1 MLIKNNNSES
11 NYRWYILILA
21 ALTNTLVVAIQ
32 GMCLPVLFKEISTE
46 LNLDLVQVGM
56 IWGINALPGIFT
68 MLLGGAAADRFGPRR
83 ILIASCLLAGLAGAL
98 RGLSTGF
105 ASLAATMFLFGLAT
119 PFISMNNIKTCGM
132 WFSNRQLGLAN
143 GALSMGMALGFLT
156 GSMFSAT
163 VLSPWLGGWRNVLFL
178 YGILAML
185 LSIPWYFSRSAPVQ
199 VRPTGSPMRRG
210 SLRQNIAYVSRIR
223 NIWLLGLAILGFS
236 GCVQGALGYLPLY
249 LRDLGWPAAN
259 ADGASA
265 AFHTISMIFVIPI
278 ALLSDRLG
286 TRKKV
291 LIAAGIMMTLGVSL
305 LPFVMD
311 GAVWVTICLAGMVRD
326 GFMAVFLTSIVET
339 EGVGADYAGT
349 ATGMVLVFS
358 GIGNL
363 IAPPLGNSLA
373 YLSSGAPFLLWAAFC
388 LIGITGLL
396 AAREKQSIP
405 ILAVD

>member
-1 MLIKNNNSES
+1 MRIHSNPIES

-21 ALTNTLVVAIQ
+21 ALTNTVVVAIQ

-46 LNLDLVQVGM
+46 LNLDLVQIGI

-83 ILIASCLLAGLAGAL
+83 IL

-105 ASLAATMFLFGLAT
+105 ASLAVTMFLFGLAT

-132 WFSNRQLGLAN
+132 WFSRRQLGLAN

-178 YGILAML
+178 YGVLAML
-185 LSIPWYFSRSAPVQ
+185 LSIPWYFSRTAPVL
-199 VRPTGSPMRRG
+199 VRPAGSSGRG

-223 NIWLLGLAILGFS
+223 NVWLLGLAILGFS
-236 GCVQGALGYLPLY
+236 GCVQGTLGYLPLY
-249 LRDLGWPAAN
+249 LRGLGWPTAN

-286 TRKKV
+286 TRKKM
-291 LIAAGIMMTLGVSL
+291 LTAAGVMVTLGVSL
-305 LPFVMD
+305 LPFVVG

-339 EGVGADYAGT
+339 EGVGSDYAGT

-373 YLSSGAPFLLWAAFC
+373 YLSPGAPFLLWAAFC
-388 LIGITGLL
+388 LVGITGLM
-396 AAREKQSIP
+396 ATREKQNGP